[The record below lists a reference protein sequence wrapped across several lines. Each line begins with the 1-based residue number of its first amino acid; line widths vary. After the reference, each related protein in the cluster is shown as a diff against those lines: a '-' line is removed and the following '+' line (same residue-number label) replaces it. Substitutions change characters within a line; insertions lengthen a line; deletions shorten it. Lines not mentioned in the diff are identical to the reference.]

1 MTDLHDSALTEAP
14 AHVMDQPPAVMDL
27 SPENFDTRYH
37 LQHAQQQAE
46 ERNLSRLYIV
56 DADAHHL
63 ETESWKDV
71 VKYIEDPVLRHRA
84 SQRNTM
90 GGVTPLIGTS
100 QGNQSNANRLL
111 RYPGRRFEKPEPDQ
125 PRELSLIVREM
136 QSIGLNCQIVFP
148 TSMLGL
154 GLNPDADIE
163 TAMSWA
169 YTRYFTEEILPLEP
183 RIKTMVY
190 LPFRNVPQCLRVI
203 EKYADHPSVVGFMVT
218 GSRYQPVHH
227 NDYVPIYRAL
237 EEAGLPLAFHAA
249 YNPRER
255 LFEGM
260 NKFISVHA
268 LGFVLHNM
276 VHLINMII
284 NGIPERFPRL
294 KVVWI
299 ESGLAWLPFVA
310 QRLDN
315 EYLMRTSEAPL
326 LTQLPSEY
334 LRSGNFFYTTQP
346 METQNLEALEV
357 TMKIIGAESQLMFAS
372 DYPHWDFNLPSTVYD
387 LPFLDDKAKA
397 NILGENARKLFG
409 LGTRKPV
416 PDLPGGQP

>member
-1 MTDLHDSALTEAP
+1 MSELIETP
-14 AHVMDQPPAVMDL
+14 AHVMDEPPSVVDI
-27 SPENFDTRYH
+27 SPQRFDTRHH
-37 LQHAQQQAE
+37 LAHAQRQAQ
-46 ERNLSRLYIV
+46 ERNLSRLFIV

-63 ETESWKDV
+63 EIEAWGDV
-71 VKYIEDPVLRHRA
+71 IKYIEDPVIRHR
-84 SQRNTM
+84 SEQRGTM
-90 GGVTPLIGTS
+90 GGITPLIGNGP
-100 QGNQSNANRLL
+100 GNQSNANRLL
-111 RYPGRRFEKPEPDQ
+111 RYPGRRFEDQEPGQ
-125 PRELSLIVREM
+125 SRELSLITREM
-136 QSIGLNCQIVFP
+136 QSIGLNCQVVFP

-154 GLNPDADIE
+154 GLNPDSDMESAL
-163 TAMSWA
+163 SWA
-169 YTRYFTEEILPLEP
+169 YTRYFAEEILPHDS

-190 LPFRNVPQCLRVI
+190 LPLRDVAQCLRVI
-203 EKYADHPSVVGFMVT
+203 ETYADHPSVVGFMVT

-227 NDYVPIYRAL
+227 NDFVPIYRAL
-237 EEAGLPLAFHAA
+237 EEVDMPLAFHAG

-276 VHLINMII
+276 VHLINMIV
-284 NGIPERFPRL
+284 NGMPERFPRL
-294 KVVWI
+294 KVIWI
-299 ESGLAWLPFVA
+299 ESGLAWLPFIA

-326 LTQLPSEY
+326 LTQMPSEY

-357 TMKIIGAESQLMFAS
+357 TMKIIGAESQLLFAS

-397 NILGENARKLFG
+397 NILGENARSLFG

-416 PDLPGGQP
+416 SDMP